1 MDIKEVR
8 ANAKERMKGFC
19 RVCPVCD
26 GRACAGETPGMG
38 GIGTGSAFK
47 NNVAALAGVR
57 LNMRLIHEV
66 KKPVTETEVLGFR
79 LRLPVLAAP
88 IGGTSFNMGGAL
100 SEAEYARAIVSGCR
114 EAGIVGCVGDGAPDE
129 LHEAGNAAIT
139 AEGGWGIPFIK
150 PWEGEEL
157 ERKMC
162 RAAATGTRVLGMDI
176 DAAGLIALAR
186 MGRPVS
192 PKTCAELAAIV
203 DRSHELGMKFVL
215 KGIMTVEDAIAAERA
230 GCDGIVVSNHGGRAL
245 DHTPGTIEALPAI
258 AAQVKGRMAVLM
270 DGGIRD
276 GLDVLKALA
285 FGADAVVVAC
295 PLCHMNLD
303 LRQRQA
309 VGGSMKMPVLYFT
322 QLMGL
327 ALGLPHQELGFEKL
341 CVSPDELLR
350 KIDAAQAAKAAAAK
364 ADEATE
370 EAKA

>member
-230 GCDGIVVSNHGGRAL
+230 GDATASWFPTTAGGLWIIRRGPSRSFPPSPRRSRAAW
-245 DHTPGTIEALPAI
+245 P
-258 AAQVKGRMAVLM
+258 
-270 DGGIRD
+270 
-276 GLDVLKALA
+276 
-285 FGADAVVVAC
+285 F
-295 PLCHMNLD
+295 
-303 LRQRQA
+303 
-309 VGGSMKMPVLYFT
+309 
-322 QLMGL
+322 
-327 ALGLPHQELGFEKL
+327 
-341 CVSPDELLR
+341 
-350 KIDAAQAAKAAAAK
+350 
-364 ADEATE
+364 
-370 EAKA
+370 

>member
-47 NNVAALAGVR
+47 NNVAALAGIR

-215 KGIMTVEDAIAAERA
+215 KGIMTVEDAIAA
-230 GCDGIVVSNHGGRAL
+230 
-245 DHTPGTIEALPAI
+245 
-258 AAQVKGRMAVLM
+258 QVKGRMAVLM

-285 FGADAVVVAC
+285 FGADAVLIGRPFCLA
-295 PLCHMNLD
+295 
-303 LRQRQA
+303 A
-309 VGGSMKMPVLYFT
+309 VGGGSEGVKLTADHLYNQLVRSMVLT
-322 QLMGL
+322 GCPSVREAGRHLVSTAPL
-327 ALGLPHQELGFEKL
+327 A
-341 CVSPDELLR
+341 
-350 KIDAAQAAKAAAAK
+350 
-364 ADEATE
+364 
-370 EAKA
+370 

>member
-157 ERKMC
+157 ECKMC

-230 GCDGIVVSNHGGRAL
+230 GICVPERCRSGECGWCRSRLLSGSVYVPARTDGRRRADVAFGYIHPCASFAMSDL
-245 DHTPGTIEALPAI
+245 
-258 AAQVKGRMAVLM
+258 V
-270 DGGIRD
+270 
-276 GLDVLKALA
+276 LDVPN
-285 FGADAVVVAC
+285 GT
-295 PLCHMNLD
+295 
-303 LRQRQA
+303 LR
-309 VGGSMKMPVLYFT
+309 
-322 QLMGL
+322 
-327 ALGLPHQELGFEKL
+327 
-341 CVSPDELLR
+341 
-350 KIDAAQAAKAAAAK
+350 
-364 ADEATE
+364 
-370 EAKA
+370 

>member
-139 AEGGWGIPFIK
+139 AECGWGIPFIK

-203 DRSHELGMKFVL
+203 DRSHELEHDICL
-215 KGIMTVEDAIAAERA
+215 H
-230 GCDGIVVSNHGGRAL
+230 SL
-245 DHTPGTIEALPAI
+245 
-258 AAQVKGRMAVLM
+258 
-270 DGGIRD
+270 
-276 GLDVLKALA
+276 
-285 FGADAVVVAC
+285 
-295 PLCHMNLD
+295 
-303 LRQRQA
+303 
-309 VGGSMKMPVLYFT
+309 S
-322 QLMGL
+322 
-327 ALGLPHQELGFEKL
+327 
-341 CVSPDELLR
+341 
-350 KIDAAQAAKAAAAK
+350 
-364 ADEATE
+364 
-370 EAKA
+370 

>member
-139 AEGGWGIPFIK
+139 AECGWGIPFIK

-230 GCDGIVVSNHGGRAL
+230 GCDGIVVSNHGGLWIIRRGPSRSFPPSPRRSRAAW
-245 DHTPGTIEALPAI
+245 P
-258 AAQVKGRMAVLM
+258 
-270 DGGIRD
+270 
-276 GLDVLKALA
+276 
-285 FGADAVVVAC
+285 F
-295 PLCHMNLD
+295 
-303 LRQRQA
+303 
-309 VGGSMKMPVLYFT
+309 
-322 QLMGL
+322 
-327 ALGLPHQELGFEKL
+327 
-341 CVSPDELLR
+341 
-350 KIDAAQAAKAAAAK
+350 
-364 ADEATE
+364 
-370 EAKA
+370 

>member
-88 IGGTSFNMGGAL
+88 IGGTSFNMGEAL

-230 GCDGIVVSNHGGRAL
+230 GCDGHRGFQPRRAGSGSYAGDHRGPSRHRRAGQGLHGRF
-245 DHTPGTIEALPAI
+245 
-258 AAQVKGRMAVLM
+258 
-270 DGGIRD
+270 DGWRH
-276 GLDVLKALA
+276 
-285 FGADAVVVAC
+285 
-295 PLCHMNLD
+295 P
-303 LRQRQA
+303 
-309 VGGSMKMPVLYFT
+309 
-322 QLMGL
+322 
-327 ALGLPHQELGFEKL
+327 
-341 CVSPDELLR
+341 
-350 KIDAAQAAKAAAAK
+350 
-364 ADEATE
+364 
-370 EAKA
+370 

>member
-1 MDIKEVR
+1 
-8 ANAKERMKGFC
+8 
-19 RVCPVCD
+19 
-26 GRACAGETPGMG
+26 
-38 GIGTGSAFK
+38 
-47 NNVAALAGVR
+47 
-57 LNMRLIHEV
+57 MRLIHEV

-245 DHTPGTIEALPAI
+245 DHTPP
-258 AAQVKGRMAVLM
+258 RHH
-270 DGGIRD
+270 R
-276 GLDVLKALA
+276 
-285 FGADAVVVAC
+285 
-295 PLCHMNLD
+295 PPY
-303 LRQRQA
+303 R
-309 VGGSMKMPVLYFT
+309 
-322 QLMGL
+322 
-327 ALGLPHQELGFEKL
+327 PH
-341 CVSPDELLR
+341 P
-350 KIDAAQAAKAAAAK
+350 
-364 ADEATE
+364 
-370 EAKA
+370 